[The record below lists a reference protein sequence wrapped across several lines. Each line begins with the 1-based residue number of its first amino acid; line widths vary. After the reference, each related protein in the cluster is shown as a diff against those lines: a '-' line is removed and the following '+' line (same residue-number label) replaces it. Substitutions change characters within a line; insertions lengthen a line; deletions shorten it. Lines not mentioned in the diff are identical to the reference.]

1 MKRVL
6 YLLILLVSVILSV
19 TGCSSTSVTA
29 ENTAEGPKD
38 LFDDSCVHRID
49 VRIADADWED
59 LLANPLEKTKYKVD
73 IEIDGVLVEDV
84 SFATKGN
91 SSLAFVVAD
100 GNSSRYSFKVNFG
113 KFVDGQT
120 FNGLDKLNLNN
131 NFADATNMR
140 DYFSYEVFRQ
150 AGVPAPLTSFV
161 WLTINGKDQ
170 GLYLAVEDLGKEFLG
185 RVYGGEGVIYKPESS
200 GLELSAEEVENIRQS
215 GVRMSADPHGSDL
228 AYIDD
233 NPDSYPDIFKNNET
247 KATKKDNQAVVTAL
261 KHLSEQ
267 TDLET
272 WLDTEEIISFFA
284 AHNLLLN
291 FDSYTGGM
299 LHNLVL
305 YAKDGRLAL
314 LPWDYNLAFGT
325 FIPAIDRSGI
335 NDLTNVVNHG
345 IDTPLMG
352 TDESSRPMWKWIA
365 DDETYMARYHEELD
379 ALVSSYFESGSFE
392 QQARELYEMLLPYV
406 EKDPTAFFTAD
417 QYKEAFRVFCDFC
430 ERRAE
435 SIRRQLEGGLASA
448 NSDQQPHEKVDASD
462 IDLMKMGTP

>member
-38 LFDDSCVHRID
+38 LFDDRCVHRID

-150 AGVPAPLTSFV
+150 AG
-161 WLTINGKDQ
+161 
-170 GLYLAVEDLGKEFLG
+170 
-185 RVYGGEGVIYKPESS
+185 
-200 GLELSAEEVENIRQS
+200 
-215 GVRMSADPHGSDL
+215 
-228 AYIDD
+228 
-233 NPDSYPDIFKNNET
+233 
-247 KATKKDNQAVVTAL
+247 
-261 KHLSEQ
+261 
-267 TDLET
+267 
-272 WLDTEEIISFFA
+272 
-284 AHNLLLN
+284 
-291 FDSYTGGM
+291 
-299 LHNLVL
+299 
-305 YAKDGRLAL
+305 
-314 LPWDYNLAFGT
+314 
-325 FIPAIDRSGI
+325 AI
-335 NDLTNVVNHG
+335 
-345 IDTPLMG
+345 
-352 TDESSRPMWKWIA
+352 
-365 DDETYMARYHEELD
+365 
-379 ALVSSYFESGSFE
+379 
-392 QQARELYEMLLPYV
+392 
-406 EKDPTAFFTAD
+406 
-417 QYKEAFRVFCDFC
+417 
-430 ERRAE
+430 
-435 SIRRQLEGGLASA
+435 
-448 NSDQQPHEKVDASD
+448 
-462 IDLMKMGTP
+462 